1 MGKKIEYI
9 FELKLKYLKF
19 FNLHGVMPPYNFSPK
34 MDYWG
39 GGGMTSGNTE
49 IYVRKMKNINKKIFM
64 NYFIKNLFSS
74 SLLSILTL
82 ILFKNCIFICYIF
95 KNIL

>member
-34 MDYWG
+34 MDNWG
-39 GGGMTSGNTE
+39 GA
-49 IYVRKMKNINKKIFM
+49 
-64 NYFIKNLFSS
+64 
-74 SLLSILTL
+74 
-82 ILFKNCIFICYIF
+82 
-95 KNIL
+95 

>member
-19 FNLHGVMPPYNFSPK
+19 FNLHGVMPPYNFFPK

-39 GGGMTSGNTE
+39 GHDFGEYGSL
-49 IYVRKMKNINKKIFM
+49 YKKNEK
-64 NYFIKNLFSS
+64 Y
-74 SLLSILTL
+74 
-82 ILFKNCIFICYIF
+82 
-95 KNIL
+95 